1 MQNNTA
7 TTQVSNPLVTHSV
20 QDWMK
25 SNGFTQ
31 VHNRV
36 RVNTNGYP
44 FITFINANNEAE
56 NIYFS
61 KEASKNVA
69 LDMEIKKGFF
79 SNLIIAETTNAAGES
94 RIRLARAGS
103 SSRLEVDDLF

>member
-1 MQNNTA
+1 MQNTA
-7 TTQVSNPLVTHSV
+7 TSQVSNPLVTYSV

-44 FITFINANNEAE
+44 FVTFITSGNDAE

-61 KEASKNVA
+61 KEAAKAVS
-69 LDMEIKKGFF
+69 LDSEIKKGFF
-79 SNLIIAETTNAAGES
+79 ANLIIAETTNAAGEP
-94 RIRLARAGS
+94 RIRIARAGS

>member
-1 MQNNTA
+1 MQNTA
-7 TTQVSNPLVTHSV
+7 TSQVSNPIVTHSV

-25 SNGFTQ
+25 SNGFNQ

-44 FITFINANNEAE
+44 FVTFINTNNEAE

-61 KEASKNVA
+61 IEAAKAVSANS
-69 LDMEIKKGFF
+69 EIKKGFF
-79 SNLIIAETTNAAGES
+79 ANLIIAETTNAAGET
-94 RIRLARAGS
+94 RIKLARAGS
-103 SSRLEVDDLF
+103 SSRLEADDLF